1 MYNLENILLGLL
13 VVDAL
18 ALIVLV
24 LIQQGKGADVGAA
37 FGGGSSNTMFGSA
50 GSGSFL
56 SRTTTWLSI
65 GFFLISFGL
74 AYTAKERAASVSTL
88 GIPQVSAPASQ
99 SGAESA
105 AGGGVDGA
113 VIEGAVSEAAAQ
125 GGSVELE
132 MIKQEAGESG
142 VVPDLPDGAELQDSL
157 DSIESAVEDAVESSD
172 LEVPDL

>member
-1 MYNLENILLGLL
+1 MYNLENVLLGLL

-37 FGGGSSNTMFGSA
+37 FGSGGSNTMFGSA

-74 AYTAKERAASVSTL
+74 AYTAKQRAAEVSTL
-88 GIPQVSAPASQ
+88 GIPQVSAPAVDV
-99 SGAESA
+99 APSA
-105 AGGGVDGA
+105 VDQGVNG
-113 VIEGAVSEAAAQ
+113 
-125 GGSVELE
+125 VELE
-132 MIKQEAGESG
+132 MTKQDAGDS
-142 VVPDLPDGAELQDSL
+142 VVPDLPDGGGLQDSL
-157 DSIESAVEDAVESSD
+157 DSIEGTVEAAADEAIDGAESVEA
-172 LEVPDL
+172 EIPDF